1 MPVKELLVLVYLIN
15 AVFII
20 NHEIESAYWKE
31 WNLFKLKGGITG
43 FLLFHFP
50 IIFLVLYGLIWL
62 AEGKWMGYV
71 MSFLLSAGGI
81 FAFVIHSY
89 FLRKGGKEFRFLISR
104 IILFTTLVLSAA
116 QIALTV
122 VALTLTVKQ

>member
-1 MPVKELLVLVYLIN
+1 MNELLTILYLVN

-62 AEGKWMGYV
+62 NEGKWMGYV
-71 MSFLLSAGGI
+71 MSFLLCVGGI

-89 FLRKGGKEFRFLISR
+89 FLKKGKKEFRFIISR
-104 IILFTTLVLSAA
+104 IILFTTLVLSTA
-116 QIALTV
+116 QIGLTV
-122 VALTLTVKQ
+122 YCLIQSLKK